1 MEAFIPY
8 ARLIDRLAFDYRYT
22 QILFQ
27 AINHLMGWQDDG
39 MEQITGFHKHAKAFE
54 IKEKLENEIF
64 DSYYKFSFVRNPFDF
79 LVSLYFYINPS
90 KRYRI
95 RSKAID
101 MEFKDF
107 VKWHISVNHPC
118 QVDFITDPNDGKML
132 VDYIGRF
139 ETLEKDIAIIRK
151 RLNIKTGGSVKHKNP
166 SIHRLSKDY
175 KVYYDQESR
184 KLVENHYQRD
194 LSLLGYSFNGFDEVM
209 PIMQNFEQSAVPGDI
224 ATAAQNYQ

>member
-1 MEAFIPY
+1 MEAFSPY
-8 ARLIDRLAFDYRYT
+8 ARLIDRLAFGYGYT
-22 QILFQ
+22 HILFQ
-27 AINHLMGWQDDG
+27 AVNRLIGRQGDG
-39 MEQITGFHKHAKAFE
+39 MEQITGFHKHAKAHE
-54 IKEKLENEIF
+54 IKEKLENELF
-64 DSYYKFSFVRNPFDF
+64 NSYFKFSFVRNPFDF
-79 LVSLYFYINPS
+79 LVSLYFYINPA
-90 KRYRI
+90 KRHSI
-95 RSKAID
+95 HSMVKD
-101 MEFKDF
+101 MDFKDF

-166 SIHRLSKDY
+166 SIHRLRKDY
-175 KVYYDQESR
+175 KVYYDEESR

-194 LSLLGYSFNGFDEVM
+194 LCLLGYSFNGFDEDM

-224 ATAAQNYQ
+224 ATAVQNYQ